1 MNNHYDRNTNTQ
13 QDAFKNIQANSVS
26 IGSINQNVQH
36 LLKVQPQPESEIN
49 SRSQLIKYL
58 KGEVE
63 RWKDD
68 YLYNNEWLEP
78 PLQERNELVA
88 PSYSKEK
95 GIPGKS
101 HSQQLLKINIKDFFK
116 KEKINGRLL
125 ILGNPGAGKTAAKMQ
140 LAEELIICAENN
152 YTEPLPF
159 WFDLSSWNEQPLEK
173 WLIAELKNEYGIKPS
188 FGRKLLKNHQILPML
203 DNLDQLALRIQLKC
217 VTAIN
222 NFLKHDKLTPLVVFC
237 RFEGY
242 NRFYQL
248 ALNGA
253 VCLQNLSE
261 EQVQDYCVRVKNS
274 ELSKLVNHDPIF
286 LDFAK
291 TPFFLYLINFT
302 YDLISTEKWRKLDSN
317 EKRVYYLF
325 DIFIEKNNEEA
336 LSHAKGWS
344 KAQMIYKTKTRLAW
358 LAKQLKLHSYTYFLV
373 ENIQPSWLQNKNQK
387 MRYRLF
393 VVLTIILLSL
403 PISLILSAFMLVAF
417 KQAEFRGVI
426 KDVINIEVVF
436 ISLLTS
442 ISLAATVELL
452 GLTKEIKPVETLKLP
467 GHELINAL
475 KLVHFRERF
484 VAAISLS
491 FTQPIPANDNS
502 KQLIPFIQQYAY
514 NLFGSI
520 NSILGLIF
528 RGLLGWL
535 IPPIAFIRGLLAAL
549 TGPNIDIKKRAVPN
563 QGIYKSLFNTVPLAL
578 IFGSIGLLG
587 GVGFKLYE
595 AYINDAFK
603 YVYNVNNISFGL
615 FCASIGAL
623 LGIMYAG
630 LPVIQHFA
638 LRFVLYQDGL
648 IPFRFADFLE
658 HTNKY
663 RLTQRYGGRYS
674 FIHDLLREYFVN
686 LAPDESKK

>member
-1 MNNHYDRNTNTQ
+1 MDNHYNRNTKTQ

-36 LLKVQPQPESEIN
+36 LFRLQSQQESEIN

-78 PLQERNELVA
+78 PLQELNELVA
-88 PSYSKEK
+88 PSYSKER

-101 HSQQLLKINIKDFFK
+101 HSQELLEISIKDFFK

-152 YTEPLPF
+152 YSEPLPF

-173 WLIAELKNEYGIKPS
+173 WLIVELKNGYGIKPG
-188 FGRKLLKNHQILPML
+188 FGRKLFVNRQILPIL
-203 DNLDQLALRIQLKC
+203 DNLDQLKLPRQLKC
-217 VTAIN
+217 LTAIN
-222 NFLKHDKLTPLVVFC
+222 NFLKHDRLIPLVVCC
-237 RFEGY
+237 RLEGY
-242 NRFYQL
+242 NRFNQL
-248 ALNGA
+248 ALNAA
-253 VCLQNLSE
+253 VCLQPLSG
-261 EQVQDYCVRVKNS
+261 EQVQDYCVRVKNL

-286 LDFAK
+286 FDFAK

-302 YDLISTEKWRKLDSN
+302 YDLINTEKWQKLDSN

-325 DIFIEKNNEEA
+325 DIFIDKNNEEA

-344 KAQMIYKTKTRLAW
+344 KAQMVYKTKTRLAW
-358 LAKQLKLHSYTYFLV
+358 LGNQLKLHSYTYFLI
-373 ENIQPSWLQNKNQK
+373 EDIQPSWLQNKNQR

-393 VVLTIILLSL
+393 IALMVVFLSL
-403 PISLILSAFMLVAF
+403 PISLIISAFMLMAF
-417 KQAEFRGVI
+417 KQAELIEVM

-452 GLTKEIKPVETLKLP
+452 GLTKEIKPIETLKLP
-467 GHELINAL
+467 GHELINVL

-484 VAAISLS
+484 VSAISLS
-491 FTQPIPANDNS
+491 FTQSISANDNS
-502 KQLIPFIQQYAY
+502 KQVMPFIQQYAY
-514 NLFGSI
+514 TLFGSI
-520 NSILGLIF
+520 NSIFGLIF

-535 IPPIAFIRGLLAAL
+535 IPPIALLRGLLTAL
-549 TGPNIDIKKRAVPN
+549 TGPNIDIKRRAVPN
-563 QGIYKSLFNTVPLAL
+563 QAIYKSLFNTVPLAL
-578 IFGSIGLLG
+578 IFGLIGLLG
-587 GVGFKLYE
+587 GFGFKLYE
-595 AYINDAFK
+595 AYINDALK
-603 YVYNVNNISFGL
+603 YVYNSNDISFGL
-615 FCASIGAL
+615 FCASLGAL

-638 LRFVLYQDGL
+638 LRFVLYQDDL
-648 IPFRFADFLE
+648 IPFSFADFLE

-663 RLTQRYGGRYS
+663 RLTQRYGGHYS
-674 FIHDLLREYFVN
+674 FIHDLLREYFIK